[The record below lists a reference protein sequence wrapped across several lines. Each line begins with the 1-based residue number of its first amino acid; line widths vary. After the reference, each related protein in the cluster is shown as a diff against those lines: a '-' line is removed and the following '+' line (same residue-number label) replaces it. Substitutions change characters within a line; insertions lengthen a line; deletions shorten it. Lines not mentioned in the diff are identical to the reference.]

1 MRQRNLIIS
10 LLIVLISGCAGKSD
24 ISNLELASNINQRC
38 FSTTAAMDIYYFDK
52 GFNQKYE
59 MLSPNAPWCSND
71 IFMKICQKVFTIPE
85 SDEIKI
91 TKIFD
96 KSYGSSG
103 HCWEIFAK
111 SKREPVN
118 EFSLPTCWV
127 DHNPDIWVKPKYPSE
142 QKKSK
147 EPLQIDT
154 EFLEEVSCSF

>member
-1 MRQRNLIIS
+1 MKVRNSNIILWAV
-10 LLIVLISGCAGKSD
+10 LLCGCAGKLE

-38 FSTTAAMDIYYFDK
+38 FLTTTAMDIHSFDK

-59 MLSPNAPWCSND
+59 LLSPKAPWCSND
-71 IFMKICQKVFTIPE
+71 IFMESCQKVFTIPK
-85 SDEIKI
+85 SGEIKI

-111 SKREPVN
+111 SKRESDS
-118 EFSLPTCWV
+118 EFSLPACWV
-127 DHNPDIWVKPKYPSE
+127 DHNPDIWIKPKYPWQ

-147 EPLQIDT
+147 ELLRIDT